1 MRIIDIASLGR
12 QAGLHYI
19 AKYWPDLKQL
29 EKTPPL
35 ALTPTALVLLLQFAE
50 ALRGSFSV
58 NDGSPEYT
66 KTSKLPEVISVV

>member
-19 AKYWPDLKQL
+19 TKYWPDLLQL
-29 EKTPPL
+29 KTPPL
-35 ALTPTALVLLLQFAE
+35 ALTPTLFEISHFPVTF
-50 ALRGSFSV
+50 RGSNYV
-58 NDGSPEYT
+58 NPGSPENT

>member
-1 MRIIDIASLGR
+1 MRIIEIASLGR

-19 AKYWPDLKQL
+19 TKYWPDLLQL
-29 EKTPPL
+29 KTPPL
-35 ALTPTALVLLLQFAE
+35 ALMPTSFEIAHFAV
-50 ALRGSFSV
+50 AFRGSFSV